1 MLYHIISHW
10 QSSIIIIFSNQPE
23 RCVVCAALV
32 VVQRVTM
39 IESDRWIDY
48 SLPHSA
54 FSASSSGLVARQKS
68 DAE

>member
-1 MLYHIISHW
+1 MLYHNHISHW
-10 QSSIIIIFSNQPE
+10 QSSIIIIFISNQPK

-32 VVQRVTM
+32 VVQRVM

-54 FSASSSGLVARQKS
+54 SCLVVRTRRSA
-68 DAE
+68 EE